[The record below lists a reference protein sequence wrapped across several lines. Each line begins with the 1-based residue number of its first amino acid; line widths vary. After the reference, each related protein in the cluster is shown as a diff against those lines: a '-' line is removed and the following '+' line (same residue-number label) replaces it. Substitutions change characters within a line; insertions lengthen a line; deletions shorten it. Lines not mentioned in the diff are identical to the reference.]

1 MPSGCSEPCPRVN
14 FARPGGPSFAR
25 ARPEDPG
32 RRMARLQVPEHLRPN
47 WEAPAAPPSH
57 LQRTCPRRPQPG

>member
-14 FARPGGPSFAR
+14 FARPGGPSPAG
-25 ARPEDPG
+25 ARPEDRGGGWRGSSSGSTSAPIG
-32 RRMARLQVPEHLRPN
+32 KRRP
-47 WEAPAAPPSH
+47 PPSH